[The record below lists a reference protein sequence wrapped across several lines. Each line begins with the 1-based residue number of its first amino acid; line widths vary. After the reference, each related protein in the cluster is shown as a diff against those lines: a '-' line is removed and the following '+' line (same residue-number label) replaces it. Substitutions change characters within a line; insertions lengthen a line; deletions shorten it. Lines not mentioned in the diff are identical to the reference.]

1 LGRIRVWGLSFFLL
15 AALKIPFAGA
25 EPFALTLDEA
35 VRRALDESLSLQK
48 SAIDLALA
56 EYKAEHLWAEI
67 FPSFT
72 LRTGLTFLP
81 ETPLFTDPGF
91 KYNGDSSSYTLNVGV
106 TLQFNGGIPYSMK
119 IISLAYQKGLL
130 DYEDARRQLEIQIT
144 KTFFRLLTVRE
155 NISYLDSSLALAR
168 QQLEQDRIARE
179 NGLLSELAWLESRLD
194 TETARYNLSSA
205 QGEFDIA
212 QGEFLALLGMDQDT
226 GVILEGSIDIVPVAV
241 DPEALILEYLPKRP
255 DIISRR
261 QAIER
266 LELARK
272 MNLGSSR
279 APSLSLSTSWNG
291 GSSFGANSK
300 FSDRLSGSVTLNI
313 PVDPWIPGTKSNQS
327 GRSDNAEVEKAR
339 LDLRN
344 TEMEAKRQ
352 IRSLAANLRNSWASL
367 EIALLRV
374 EIARRTYEYTEEGFR
389 NGTVAYQ
396 VFEDTRNEL
405 TSARQGL
412 LQSELAYQNLILD
425 LAAALNVDWK
435 DLTRSFH

>member
-1 LGRIRVWGLSFFLL
+1 LFLF
-15 AALKIPFAGA
+15 AALKIPLPGA
-25 EPFALTLDEA
+25 EPFSLTLDEA
-35 VRRALDESLSLQK
+35 VRRALHESLDLQK
-48 SAIDLALA
+48 NAIDLALK

-67 FPSFT
+67 FPSLT
-72 LRTGLTFLP
+72 LRAGLTFLP

-91 KYNGDSSSYTLNVGV
+91 RYEGDSSSYSLNLGV
-106 TLQFNGGIPYSMK
+106 TLQFNAGISYSMK
-119 IISLAYQKGLL
+119 MITLAYQTGLL
-130 DYEDARRQLEIQIT
+130 DYEDARRQLEIRTT
-144 KTFFRLLTVRE
+144 KTFFRLLTDRE
-155 NISYLDSSLALAR
+155 NISYLESSLALAQ

-205 QGEFDIA
+205 LGEFDIA
-212 QGEFLALLGMDQDT
+212 LGEFLTLLGMDQNT
-226 GVILEGSIDIVPVAV
+226 GVVLDGSIDILPVTV

-255 DIISRR
+255 DILSRR

-266 LELARK
+266 LELAKK

-279 APSLSLSTSWNG
+279 APSLSLSTTWNG
-291 GSSFGANSK
+291 GRSFGGGDK
-300 FSDRLSGSVTLNI
+300 FADRLSGSLTLNI

-327 GRSDNAEVEKAR
+327 GRSDSAEVEKAR
-339 LDLRN
+339 LDLSSAE
-344 TEMEAKRQ
+344 TEAKRQ

-396 VFEDTRNEL
+396 DFEDTRNEL

-412 LQSELAYQNLILD
+412 LRSELAYQNLILD

-435 DLTRSFH
+435 DLTRSLHL